1 MKDVDAKTRPAEA
14 GLRDVGEGRRDPIRI
29 LQDLIRFDTTN
40 PPGNESDCVRYL
52 ASLLAE
58 AGIKGEL
65 VGKDEGRLNLVARLP
80 GRGEAPPLLLYGHAD
95 VVPADPAGWRFP
107 PFSGELAEGCV
118 WGRGALDMKGAV
130 AMMASALLEAA
141 ASGKRPAGDVIL
153 AFVADEEDGGSFG
166 ARHLVEERP
175 GLFSG
180 TRHAIGE
187 IGGFTLRLGGRKFY
201 PVMVAEK
208 QRCGLRA
215 TWRGPS
221 GHGSMPARGSAAA
234 KLGAALAALDRR
246 RLPVHATE
254 PARLMVEALAKG
266 LGGAKGLL
274 LRSLLAPS
282 LADGILGL
290 MGDAGKFFDPVLHN
304 TVNATVLRA
313 GGKINVVPGEA
324 TAEFDARILPGFG
337 VEELLSELRG
347 ALAAGGAE
355 EPEFEVLFY
364 DEGPAAPDLGLFS
377 LLSDILTEAVPSGLP
392 VPFMVSGV
400 TDARFFS
407 RLGIQT
413 YGFTPMRL
421 PPEIDFSRLIHGTDE
436 RVPAEAL
443 GFGARAMGELLARYR
458 G

>member
-1 MKDVDAKTRPAEA
+1 
-14 GLRDVGEGRRDPIRI
+14 
-29 LQDLIRFDTTN
+29 
-40 PPGNESDCVRYL
+40 
-52 ASLLAE
+52 
-58 AGIKGEL
+58 
-65 VGKDEGRLNLVARLP
+65 
-80 GRGEAPPLLLYGHAD
+80 
-95 VVPADPAGWRFP
+95 
-107 PFSGELAEGCV
+107 
-118 WGRGALDMKGAV
+118 
-130 AMMASALLEAA
+130 
-141 ASGKRPAGDVIL
+141 
-153 AFVADEEDGGSFG
+153 
-166 ARHLVEERP
+166 
-175 GLFSG
+175 
-180 TRHAIGE
+180 
-187 IGGFTLRLGGRKFY
+187 
-201 PVMVAEK
+201 
-208 QRCGLRA
+208 
-215 TWRGPS
+215 
-221 GHGSMPARGSAAA
+221 MPARGSAAA

-266 LGGAKGLL
+266 LGGPKGLL

-282 LADGILGL
+282 LSDGILGL
-290 MGDAGKFFDPVLHN
+290 MGDTGKFFDPILHN

-337 VEELLSELRG
+337 VAELLSELRE
-347 ALAAGGAE
+347 ALASGGAE
-355 EPEFEVLFY
+355 EPELEVLFF
-364 DEGPAAPDLGLFS
+364 DEGPAAPDLSLFG
-377 LLSDILTEAVPSGLP
+377 LLSDILAEAAPGGLP